1 MSCAQADRYSLGM
14 DSSTSLVGES
24 IDFRDFVRPVWSRR
38 WLILAIA
45 VVGAAA
51 TYGFFVRQAPR
62 YTASTK
68 IFFQDASVNQLLN
81 PSAAD
86 DPDRNLLN
94 QATLLTSR
102 DVAASVAR
110 RIGYKGNARTLLRS
124 VKAQPS
130 TGSDFILVTAE
141 DATAKGA
148 ARLAN
153 AFAAAF
159 TAIRSQNLRE
169 AISRELKAAR
179 QRLRETPKTTAN
191 SADRADL
198 AGTVR
203 QLQVAQSLPGGTAQQ
218 IDPALPPNRADSPRP
233 LRNAV
238 FGFALAVL
246 AGVGVALILERF
258 DRRIRRLSDMP
269 AAYDLPL
276 LGVIPSSEQPAP
288 RIDKRATLAEGLREP
303 FRSLR
308 TMLQISVDGASLRSI
323 LLVSALPGEGKSTI
337 VRNLA
342 LTYGESG
349 ERVAVL
355 DFDLRQPA
363 LPRMLGVDR
372 QAGFTDVLAGA
383 LELGD
388 ALQTVPIHTDGVG
401 ARKSRAA
408 FKRPGADEPGAAAA
422 KATTGKS
429 EGSAIQTLSLL
440 NAGTPSA
447 NPQTLLAT
455 EDARQVLELAQQSHD
470 ITLIDSSPV
479 LSVSDATFL
488 LGEVDGVVVVSRVGV
503 STTAGAKR
511 LVELLRKVPHVR
523 LLGLVVNGADE
534 PGRSYY
540 YGT

>member
-1 MSCAQADRYSLGM
+1 M
-14 DSSTSLVGES
+14 DSSTSIAGES

-51 TYGFFVRQAPR
+51 TYGYFVRQAPR

-68 IFFQDASVNQLLN
+68 VFFQDASVNQLLN
-81 PSAAD
+81 PSAAE

-102 DVAASVAR
+102 DVAVSVAR
-110 RIGYKGNARTLLRS
+110 RIGYEGDARRLLRS
-124 VKAQPS
+124 VQAQPS
-130 TGSDFILVTAE
+130 EGSDFILVTAE
-141 DATAKGA
+141 DDTSQGA

-153 AFAAAF
+153 AFAKAF
-159 TAIRSQNLRE
+159 VGIRSQNLRE
-169 AISRELKAAR
+169 AIGRELRAAR
-179 QRLRETPKTTAN
+179 RRLRETPRTTAN

-218 IDPALPPNRADSPRP
+218 IDPALPPTHADSPRP
-233 LRNAV
+233 VRNAI

-258 DRRIRRLSDMP
+258 DRRIKRLSDMP

-288 RIDKRATLAEGLREP
+288 AIDKRATLAEGLREP

-308 TMLQISVDGASLRSI
+308 TMLQISVDGSPLRSI

-355 DFDLRQPA
+355 DFDLRRPA

-372 QAGFTDVLAGA
+372 QAGLTDVLAGA

-388 ALQTVPIHTDGVG
+388 ALQTVPIHTDGFGG
-401 ARKSRAA
+401 AVKSRAV

-422 KATTGKS
+422 KTTTGKS

-455 EDARQVLELAQQSHD
+455 DDARHVLELAQQSHD
-470 ITLIDSSPV
+470 VTLIDSSPV
-479 LSVSDATFL
+479 LSVSDATSL
-488 LGEVDGVVVVSRVGV
+488 LGEVDGVIVVSRIGV